1 MVHLVGHSKG
11 KQMSLSFQKVSSTC
25 CDPSTDASAGNGAM
39 PADEPFCVHQRCRAK
54 PSIRFS
60 KNCKLRKES
69 SGDRWHKFPRAK
81 KEPPL
86 RKRSA
91 SLTMTTLEAMSVVQD
106 AAGLGAMPVQDFF
119 KVSPMEPLFVH
130 QNECMRAWEVGTTM

>member
-1 MVHLVGHSKG
+1 
-11 KQMSLSFQKVSSTC
+11 
-25 CDPSTDASAGNGAM
+25 M

-60 KNCKLRKES
+60 KNCKLFKES

-91 SLTMTTLEAMSVVQD
+91 ALTKTTLEAMSVVQD
-106 AAGLGAMPVQDFF
+106 AAGLGAMPVQDLF
-119 KVSPMEPLFVH
+119 KVSPMEPGFVH